1 MKIDKIDKETLTIL
15 GWGVGLGILL
25 YYIPPMLRKRRS
37 VIGNTDLTIADISK
51 KTASKDIKNI
61 NKSIAEIDK
70 FLKKH
75 FNTAIE
81 LLFNNTNSFIVK
93 DKVLNNLLK
102 TVNDLR
108 IEVFIK
114 FKTDKIGELENAVA
128 KTNEYLVNNYNFSFD
143 NCLDFVSKINSVAKQ
158 GKFLNF
164 SNEKQL
170 YDNMADITSLEMGQ
184 VIGTFDSNIVETI
197 KSFANDSQVKK
208 ALTSLPAKTKLQLY
222 NFLVI

>member
-1 MKIDKIDKETLTIL
+1 MKLSKDKDIL
-15 GWGVGLGILL
+15 IGVGLGILL
-25 YYIPPMLRKRRS
+25 YYIPPLLRKRKGK
-37 VIGNTDLTIADISK
+37 IGTTDLTMYDLSS
-51 KTASKDIKNI
+51 KTATKDIKNV
-61 NKSIAEIDK
+61 NKSIKEIDK
-70 FLKKH
+70 FLKEH

-81 LLFNNTNSFIVK
+81 LLFDDTNSFIVK
-93 DKVLNNLLK
+93 DKVLNNLMKQTVNAYKNNQLGELK
-102 TVNDLR
+102 TLQ
-108 IEVFIK
+108 
-114 FKTDKIGELENAVA
+114 A
-128 KTNEYLVNNYNFSFD
+128 KANEYLVNNYKFSFD

-184 VIGTFDSNIVETI
+184 VIGTIDSNIVETI